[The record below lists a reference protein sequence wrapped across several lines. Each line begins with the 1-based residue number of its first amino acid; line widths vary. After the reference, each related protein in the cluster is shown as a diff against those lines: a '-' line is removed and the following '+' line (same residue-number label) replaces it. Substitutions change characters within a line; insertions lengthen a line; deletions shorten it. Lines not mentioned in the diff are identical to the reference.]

1 MIALLVH
8 AQLLMA
14 ASAAAVLYASARV
27 LGIALSPWWFAAA
40 LLGTWTIY
48 LLDAGRSRLDE
59 DSLSQPE
66 RAALFC
72 RHPYLYIVVPWI
84 TGAGAVIAAFLA
96 SPPPSTLW
104 LLAALG
110 AIGIAYAV
118 PLLPS
123 RTGGFHTLKDVALL
137 KPLSICLAWTLGAV
151 LLPTLIAASPPPW
164 ASVGALSCVFF
175 LLLLA
180 DTLLLDLRDVE
191 GDDAAG
197 VSTFAVRFGT
207 TATHAAVGGCLVL
220 AGVATALG
228 TPIAEHPDRWR
239 RVGLIALASLALAWL
254 FWPNVRRSEATTSA
268 AMMAWRGCAAL
279 AAF

>member
-8 AQLLMA
+8 AQFVMA
-14 ASAAAVLYASARV
+14 ASAAALVFASARV
-27 LGIALSPWWFAAA
+27 LGVDLSPWWYAAA
-40 LLGTWTIY
+40 LLGAWTIY

-59 DSLSQPE
+59 DSLSQPK

-72 RHPYLYIVVPWI
+72 LHPYLYIVLPWI
-84 TGAGAVIAAFLA
+84 TGAGALIATFLA

-123 RTGGFHTLKDVALL
+123 QKRGFHTLKDVALL

-151 LLPTLIAASPPPW
+151 LLPALIASSPPPW
-164 ASVGALSCVFF
+164 ASVVALGSVFF
-175 LLLLA
+175 FLLLA

-207 TATHAAVGGCLVL
+207 TATHVAVSGCLVG
-220 AGVATALG
+220 AGIAIILG
-228 TPIAEHPDRWR
+228 TPLASNPDRWR
-239 RVGLIALASLALAWL
+239 RVGFIALAGLALAWL
-254 FWPNVRRSEATTSA
+254 FWPNVRRSEATTAA